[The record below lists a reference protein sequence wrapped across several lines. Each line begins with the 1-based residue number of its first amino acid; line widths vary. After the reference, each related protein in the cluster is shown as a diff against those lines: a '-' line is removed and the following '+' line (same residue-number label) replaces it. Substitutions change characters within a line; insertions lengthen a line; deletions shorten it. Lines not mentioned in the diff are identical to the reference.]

1 MLLVAFVACNPAT
14 QVPSLRYLP
23 VPAVTPGRPVQP
35 VEDYDTIIGRNHPQQ
50 CGGCKHPNLYTVLG
64 N

>member
-35 VEDYDTIIGRNHPQQ
+35 VEDYDAIIGRNHPQE
-50 CGGCKHPNLYTVLG
+50 CNGCKHPNLYTVLG